1 MRTAEFCLPLSK
13 LDEAL
18 GDVIEM
24 ANHYAKRYMQ
34 YSLLPIYVRI
44 AKTDDLYLSP
54 ANRKCPAG
62 GRYEHVCYIEVCKTI
77 ESLYITHRSVES
89 RPL

>member
-1 MRTAEFCLPLSK
+1 MRRLYLAICSVRTAEFCLPLAR

-18 GDVIEM
+18 GDVIEA
-24 ANHYAKRYMQ
+24 ANHYAKRFSQ

-54 ANRKCPAG
+54 ANGKCPLG
-62 GRYEHVCYIEVCKTI
+62 GEDDHACYIEVSSDPM
-77 ESLYITHRSVES
+77 E
-89 RPL
+89 